1 MVHTSLH
8 GRLGALAISHSTRQ
22 TERERERKRERER
35 ERCLLSLYVIA
46 WGLRLQPDK
55 GKGRHID
62 QSARHSTRA
71 ERAAR
76 SFGIALA
83 RRERILLP
91 QTQRHR
97 SRITIHHCKPLPLAA
112 KATLASSRTY
122 LANPL
127 ACTTPARSQCG
138 GSIQPRRQPIASRR
152 PQSALGQRVISLF
165 WGHKESLRAQRVF
178 RRLNNEPKLPT
189 LRH

>member
-1 MVHTSLH
+1 MRTQLSFSL
-8 GRLGALAISHSTRQ
+8 ALRTLF
-22 TERERERKRERER
+22 TR

-46 WGLRLQPDK
+46 WGLRLRPDK
-55 GKGRHID
+55 GKGWHID

-71 ERAAR
+71 ALWRGER
-76 SFGIALA
+76 GL
-83 RRERILLP
+83 LLP

-127 ACTTPARSQCG
+127 ACTTPARSQSG

-152 PQSALGQRVISLF
+152 PQLALGQRVISLF
-165 WGHKESLRAQRVF
+165 WGHKESRRAQRV
-178 RRLNNEPKLPT
+178 RDDV
-189 LRH
+189 